1 MWLTPPAA
9 IHTSNPPLPSTPV
22 LLQGGNDYE
31 IYSHGEVKGHTTTG
45 PDDTVAQCRA
55 LFLS

>member
-1 MWLTPPAA
+1 
-9 IHTSNPPLPSTPV
+9 